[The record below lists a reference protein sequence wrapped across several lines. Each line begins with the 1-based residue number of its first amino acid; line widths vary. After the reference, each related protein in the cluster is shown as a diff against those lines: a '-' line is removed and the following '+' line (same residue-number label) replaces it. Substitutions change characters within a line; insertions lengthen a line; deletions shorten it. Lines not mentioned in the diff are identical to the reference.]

1 MNMNFGEHDSGFGR
15 LDRKPLKL
23 RELISGFTYKAII

>member
-1 MNMNFGEHDSGFGR
+1 MTWNFGQRDSGFGR

-23 RELISGFTYKAII
+23 RELISGNTC